1 LDGQREL
8 ERPVWRIWLKLSL
21 FIALYTAPGEQP
33 GLRRCY
39 GGVNH
44 AEKSAKIEWNRHGA
58 NCEEKHG
65 RPCDAERPRRG
76 LVE

>member
-33 GLRRCY
+33 GLCCHY
-39 GGVNH
+39 GSMNH
-44 AEKSAKIEWNRHGA
+44 ADEIRKN
-58 NCEEKHG
+58 
-65 RPCDAERPRRG
+65 
-76 LVE
+76 

>member
-8 ERPVWRIWLKLSL
+8 ERPVWRIWLNI
-21 FIALYTAPGEQP
+21 FYIALYTAPGEQP
-33 GLRRCY
+33 GLCCRY
-39 GGVNH
+39 GSMNH

-58 NCEEKHG
+58 NREEKHG
-65 RPCDAERPRRG
+65 RPRDAERPRRG

>member
-1 LDGQREL
+1 MDGQREL
-8 ERPVWRIWLKLSL
+8 ERPVWRIWLNI
-21 FIALYTAPGEQP
+21 FYIALHTAPGEQP
-33 GLRRCY
+33 GLRRYY

-58 NCEEKHG
+58 NREEKHG
-65 RPCDAERPRRG
+65 RPRDAERPRRG